1 MQVVIHFLTA
11 SVERTAGEA
20 VHQAA
25 IRNPCCNPCRN
36 PCLARQRGTCTRV
49 RPEKIGRS
57 SSASYYRELL
67 RYENTTCDIGLNAV

>member
-36 PCLARQRGTCTRV
+36 PCLVRQRGMVYSGQAGEDRTLLFGKLVPRTA
-49 RPEKIGRS
+49 KI
-57 SSASYYRELL
+57 
-67 RYENTTCDIGLNAV
+67 